1 MYPFSE
7 KSTFVCGP
15 PRLNLPMGDSGDVP
29 KYIPGHHILGDVYFT
44 QPTDTGILTE
54 PNTTMNKTL
63 SDHKTKNE
71 TSEVTTEQIK
81 PHVEPTEKLKVP
93 NKKMAVM
100 MITSPPDIAGYKIVN
115 EDGSEHIPDKK
126 WHILHGNGKFKTI
139 LPK

>member
-1 MYPFSE
+1 MYLFSE

-29 KYIPGHHILGDVYFT
+29 KYIPGHNILGDVYFT

-54 PNTTMNKTL
+54 PNTKMNKTL
-63 SDHKTKNE
+63 SDHKFKNE
-71 TSEVTTEQIK
+71 TGEVTTEQNK

-115 EDGSEHIPDKK
+115 EDGSEHIPDKA

-139 LPK
+139 